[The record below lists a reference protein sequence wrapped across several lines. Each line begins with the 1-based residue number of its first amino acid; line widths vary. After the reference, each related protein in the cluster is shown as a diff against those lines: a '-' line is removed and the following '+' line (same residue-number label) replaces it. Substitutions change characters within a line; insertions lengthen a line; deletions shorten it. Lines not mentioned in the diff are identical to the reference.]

1 MAWVSPTAPELRR
14 SPGERALAWVF
25 SGPLGHLYSVV
36 IDVAVFALRTLAA
49 HLGQRLR
56 QGLTLSGEGSARN
69 ADR

>member
-1 MAWVSPTAPELRR
+1 MPPTASQTPR
-14 SPGERALAWVF
+14 SPAERALAWVF
-25 SGPLGHLYSVV
+25 TGPLGHLYSVV
-36 IDVAVFALRTLAA
+36 VDVAAFALRTLGA